1 MSELGIRIKK
11 IRKEKS
17 LTLQQLAGNG
27 ISKGMLSLI
36 ENGKAQPSMESL
48 HYIAEQ
54 LGVEVSSLINGRSIE
69 DYRTILAEIEADSKE
84 IHWTEEN
91 DEEVIRSILARTEHL
106 QAKLTFDTY
115 EEIRLKEIHL
125 LMNYYQSKELDDTSF
140 HEVMDGYERIHVY
153 NRLLRCYH
161 FLGEIS
167 FSQQD
172 YHKALQLMKEA
183 EQRVQPHWYLV
194 NQLSQLDLYYVLTVL
209 YAAIN
214 DQKNTE
220 HYLKQALAIAKN
232 EKIFYRLDDF
242 YRLLLIQAISMLDK
256 EKSMFYLHKLK
267 LLDEFSEDPLMH
279 TYAAYCEIHYVNNI
293 EQDYESVHS
302 LNQAFFEED
311 EAEFGGFMRELF
323 ICEEAYAYYMQEDF
337 ESAIAISKDLTIP
350 LYLNHP
356 IDLSIFYRVFA
367 VRALCYQSLN
377 NIEAA
382 KRDIL
387 YAKDGVKEYPQN
399 VYTDFIQD
407 AYVKIIN

>member
-1 MSELGIRIKK
+1 MSELGSRIKK
-11 IRKEKS
+11 IRKEKN
-17 LTLQQLAGNG
+17 LTLQQLAGNR

-54 LGVEVSSLINGRSIE
+54 LGVEVSTLINERSIE
-69 DYRTILAEIEADSKE
+69 DYRAILAEIEAVNKE
-84 IHWTEEN
+84 IHWTEQN
-91 DEEVIRSILARTEHL
+91 NEEEILRILARTEPL
-106 QAKLTFDTY
+106 QTKVTFDTY

-161 FLGEIS
+161 FLGEIA
-167 FSQQD
+167 FAQQD
-172 YHKALQLMKEA
+172 YHQALQIMKEA
-183 EQRVQPHWYLV
+183 EKRVKPHWYLV
-194 NQLSQLDLYYVLTVL
+194 NQLSQLDLYYVSTVL
-209 YAAIN
+209 YAAVD

-220 HYLKQALAIAKN
+220 YYLQRALEIAKN

-242 YRLLLIQAISMLDK
+242 YRLLLIQAISKHDK
-256 EKSMFYLHKLK
+256 EKSMHYLHKLK
-267 LLDEFSEDPLMH
+267 LLAEFSEDAMMH
-279 TYAAYCEIHYVNNI
+279 TYAAYCEVHYMNNI
-293 EQDYESVHS
+293 EQDYEVVHS
-302 LNQAFFEED
+302 LIQAFFEED
-311 EAEFGGFMRELF
+311 ETEFGGFMRELF
-323 ICEEAYAYYMQEDF
+323 KCEEAYAYYMQGNF
-337 ESAIAISKDLTIP
+337 ESAIAITKDLTIP

-356 IDLSIFYRVFA
+356 IDLSIFYRVYA
-367 VRALCYQSLN
+367 VRALCYRSLN

-399 VYTDFIQD
+399 VYTDFIQK
-407 AYVKIIN
+407 AYEKIIK